1 MAKKTKKKDAELAE
15 ENGQLTV
22 SQLDV
27 TNRDVKSINIEKLIR
42 IIRGQ
47 KVMLD
52 SDLAML
58 YGVENKRL
66 NEQVKRNINRFP
78 EDFMFQ
84 LETKEWNLL
93 RSQIATTKHV
103 DNEPINNL
111 KSQIATSSWGGS
123 RKRPFTFTRN
133 GIGML
138 SSVLRSETA
147 VEVNIRIMRAFTAIP
162 DIVNNNVLILFARH
176 EFISYLC
183 MHYGTELYLDS
194 FFHHCVHHRPG
205 AAGGHGRL

>member
-93 RSQIATTKHV
+93 RSQIAT
-103 DNEPINNL
+103 
-111 KSQIATSSWGGS
+111 SSWGGS
-123 RKRPFTFTRN
+123 RKRPFVFTRN

-138 SSVLRSETA
+138 RSVLRSETA

-176 EFISYLC
+176 AFISYLC

-194 FFHHCVHHRPG
+194 FFHHCVHHRSG
-205 AAGGHGRL
+205 ATGGHGRL

>member
-1 MAKKTKKKDAELAE
+1 MAKKTKKKDTELAE
-15 ENGQLTV
+15 ENSQLTV
-22 SQLDV
+22 YTHLDV
-27 TNRDVKSINIEKLIR
+27 TNRDIKSINIEKLIR

-93 RSQIATTKHV
+93 KSQFATTKHT
-103 DNEPINNL
+103 DNELLNNL
-111 KSQIATSSWGGS
+111 KSQFATSSWGGS
-123 RKRPFTFTRN
+123 RKRPFVFTRN

-147 VEVNIRIMRAFTAIP
+147 
-162 DIVNNNVLILFARH
+162 
-176 EFISYLC
+176 
-183 MHYGTELYLDS
+183 
-194 FFHHCVHHRPG
+194 HHPLAQH
-205 AAGGHGRL
+205 LL